1 MSDDE
6 ETVAVDRKRERRDSQ
21 RKLEKDE
28 PGAKLKKKA
37 RVLVEVKILQHVRG
51 TVQSCSII
59 FILFGTF
66 SQLYR
71 DNLWSMWLKTRQL

>member
-28 PGAKLKKKA
+28 PGAKLKKKT
-37 RVLVEVKILQHVRG
+37 RVLVEVKILQHVKRNG
-51 TVQSCSII
+51 SVLLHYFHIVWYIFPII
-59 FILFGTF
+59 
-66 SQLYR
+66 
-71 DNLWSMWLKTRQL
+71 